1 MRMFVRMEAIININ
15 GEITEGSLIGVVSQ
29 FKKAVNPTSILV
41 NITSV
46 GGYVHEGDAIY
57 NYLKSYNLP
66 ITTIAREVCASI
78 ATKIFLAGDIRKVEK
93 GTDFLIH
100 NPFYDKIS
108 GDAKMLEEASK
119 SVKETENDLNKFYA
133 KILNLPIEAIAPL
146 TDNETYLNEEQLIA
160 LGFAHEI
167 IDNNKTAPNTY
178 KAVAKINIKTINT
191 MNDNKEVKS
200 MLQELLDGFKTFAK
214 GFKPK
219 NILELTDA
227 NGVMLVFPD
236 LEPDQ
241 SISVGDKV
249 TAENGEY
256 TMTDNTKIVVLDGL
270 VSEIVLPEDSELDKI
285 KEENQALKV
294 ELESL
299 RAENVSKQEAML
311 KFEKQ
316 LEKVKNMVGDHNP
329 NEGKRVA
336 TAQTKKSFVYEAGK
350 ISNLKK

>member
-1 MRMFVRMEAIININ
+1 VRTFVHMEAIINIH
-15 GEITEGSLIGVVSQ
+15 GEIIEGTLIDVVSQ
-29 FKKAVNPTSILV
+29 FKKAVEPTSILV
-41 NITSV
+41 NISSV

-57 NYLKSYNLP
+57 NYLKALNLP
-66 ITTIAREVCASI
+66 ITTVAKEVCASI

-133 KILNLPIEAIAPL
+133 KVLNLPIEAIAPL
-146 TDNETYLNEEQLIA
+146 TDNETYLNEDQLIA

-167 IDNNKTAPNTY
+167 IGSDKTAQHTY
-178 KAVAKINIKTINT
+178 KAVAKINIKTNNN
-191 MNDNKEVKS
+191 MNENKEVKS
-200 MLQELLDGFKTFAK
+200 MLQELLDGFKVFAK
-214 GFKPK
+214 GFKAK
-219 NILELTDA
+219 NILELTDS
-227 NGVMLVFPD
+227 NGTMLVFPD

-241 SISVGDKV
+241 AVAVGDSV
-249 TAENGEY
+249 TADNGSY
-256 TMTDNTKIVVLDGL
+256 IMTDGTTIVVLDGL
-270 VSEIVLPEDSELDKI
+270 VSEIIPAEDSELDKI

-294 ELESL
+294 ELENL
-299 RAENVSKQEAML
+299 RAENVAKQEAMA

-316 LEKVKNMVGDHNP
+316 LEKVKSMVTDHNP

-336 TAQTKKSFVYEAGK
+336 TAQTKKAFVYEAGK

>member
-1 MRMFVRMEAIININ
+1 MEAIINIQ
-15 GEITEGSLIGVVSQ
+15 GEIIEGTLIDVVSQ
-29 FKKAVNPTSILV
+29 FKKAVQPTSILV
-41 NITSV
+41 NISSV
-46 GGYVHEGDAIY
+46 GGFVHEGDAIY
-57 NYLKSYNLP
+57 NFLKSYNLP
-66 ITTIAREVCASI
+66 ITTVAKEVCASI

-133 KILNLPIEAIAPL
+133 KVLNLPIEAIAPL

-167 IDNNKTAPNTY
+167 INNDKTAPNTY
-178 KAVAKINIKTINT
+178 KAVAKINIKTNN

-200 MLQELLDGFKTFAK
+200 MLQELLDGFKIFAK
-214 GFKPK
+214 GNKAK

-227 NGVMLVFPD
+227 NGVMLTFPN

-241 SISVGDKV
+241 EISVGDSV
-249 TAENGEY
+249 TADNGSY
-256 TMTDNTKIVVLDGL
+256 IMVDGATIVVLDGV
-270 VSEIVLPEDSELDKI
+270 VSEIIPAEDSELDKI

-294 ELESL
+294 ELENL
-299 RAENVSKQEAML
+299 RAENIAKEEAMA
-311 KFEKQ
+311 KFESQ
-316 LEKVKNMVGDHNP
+316 LEKVKNMVGEHNP
-329 NEGKRVA
+329 IQSKRVNN
-336 TAQTKKSFVYEAGK
+336 QTKKSFVYEAGK